1 MTSRS
6 PLAFIAFSL
15 LVGALCVRLG
25 IWQVERLV
33 GRRASNAAAL
43 QQRALPP
50 VDARALRNPTADR
63 RVIATGRYD
72 FDREVVLRGR
82 GRNGVP
88 GVEVVTP
95 LLLSGTD
102 TAILVLRGYVPSAD
116 ATSYNAEVHREPETA
131 TVDGIAM
138 PIPNDPSGAAPD
150 ERNGAITWH
159 RLDLGT
165 LRARLPYPL
174 APVYI
179 IADSPATVSPAPSRV
194 SPPSLDD
201 GPHLN
206 YAIQWFAFASIAFG
220 GAAALWWQ
228 RRRHSSATS

>member
-6 PLAFIAFSL
+6 PLAFIVFSL

-25 IWQVERLV
+25 LWQVDRLA

-50 VDARALRNPTADR
+50 VDARALPNPTADR
-63 RVIATGRYD
+63 RVIATGTYD
-72 FDREVVLRGR
+72 FDQEVVLRGR

-95 LLLSGTD
+95 LRLSGTD

-116 ATSYNAEVHREPETA
+116 AATYNTDIHREPDTA
-131 TVDGIAM
+131 TVAGIAM
-138 PIPNDPSGAAPD
+138 PIPIDPAGAAPD

-174 APVYI
+174 AEVYI
-179 IADSPATVSPAPSRV
+179 IADSPATVSPAPGRI

-220 GAAALWWQ
+220 GAGALWWQ
-228 RRRHSSATS
+228 RRRTPSAPS